1 MIGTFTTT
9 QYDSRDSFEER
20 RPSGILVSRNRFT
33 LAGME
38 WMWQMMTGQLR
49 DADGTLTDALSQA
62 RIVVGNGTQD
72 FSFADVRLQG
82 GETAQAPVTSM
93 AQERRNLGPDD
104 MPDSVELVLL
114 ATFGENDA
122 AFEWQER
129 GVVTNQ
135 GVLIDRAVSDQG
147 RKVMGAVWQ
156 LEARLTLTGTG

>member
-9 QYDSRDSFEER
+9 QYNSREEFERGEV
-20 RPSGILVSRNRFT
+20 SGLHISRNRFT
-33 LAGME
+33 IVGME

-49 DADGTLTDALSQA
+49 NEDGTLTDALSQA
-62 RIVVGNGTQD
+62 RIIVGNGDAD
-72 FSFADVRLQG
+72 FSFADTRLAG
-82 GETAQAPVTSM
+82 GETAQSPVTTM
-93 AQERRNLGPDD
+93 AFERRALGGEV
-104 MPDSVELVLL
+104 PDSVEFVAL
-114 ATFGENDA
+114 ATFGENEA